1 MSTRDY
7 STFFDPYIYEKLDD
21 LMIYEVN
28 NTYLTIVFW
37 DISAFSDLCKEL
49 QHDETLIQ
57 LLLKEY
63 YDLASSIIKKNKGIL
78 DKFIGDG
85 IMAIF
90 GYLDN
95 KDKQGIDNAI
105 IAALQLRKDFI
116 KMKEEFI
123 KTGSKFLS
131 INIKTDFNLKCGIH
145 SGNVL
150 FGFWKSKYRSQITA
164 IGNEVNI
171 ASRLVNIKNYLKDDI
186 KKSVKDDEI
195 ILSKQSKNKYGPL
208 KDNKIKLKGKVI
220 SFVELYV
227 KDIIKSYKDI
237 DKVFLIKES

>member
-1 MSTRDY
+1 
-7 STFFDPYIYEKLDD
+7 
-21 LMIYEVN
+21 
-28 NTYLTIVFW
+28 
-37 DISAFSDLCKEL
+37 LCKEL

-95 KDKQGIDNAI
+95 KDNHGIDNAI
-105 IAALQLRKDFI
+105 IAALQLRKDFNN
-116 KMKEEFI
+116 MKEEFI
-123 KTGSKFLS
+123 KTGSNFFS

-150 FGFWKSKYRSQITA
+150 FGFWKSKHRSQITA

-186 KKSVKDDEI
+186 KKSIKDDEI
-195 ILSKQSKNKYGPL
+195 ILSKQSKNKYSSL
-208 KDNKIKLKGKVI
+208 KNNKIRLKGKII
-220 SFVELYV
+220 SFEELYV
-227 KDIIKSYKDI
+227 KNTIKSHKDI